1 MEEEGNRRHSR
12 KKTKVVVALWG
23 FQMGWFEVGEFRICM
38 WWWGL
43 GEVGKGSVL
52 PYNNSSLRSLL
63 VFGKSSKELGVGK
76 QQGILEIAIVFKK
89 LNLLRVLDITEIK
102 TYDGIMPKEIG
113 NLIHLRYLRIRSTN
127 IRELPKSIGKLCKLL
142 TFDYRDILGDSEIIL
157 PDIFWKLE
165 KLKYLFL
172 PTKKMCNTISNLKLD
187 TLKELQTLW
196 GVKAGDWMF
205 KEMATLSKSLTKL
218 HIQAISSEEQF
229 NAVIQCPAIR
239 NLYALVLDWYGFS
252 SLDCIDKLCSNEEIQ
267 IKKLRLL
274 GRAPDLFKPL
284 KFPSNLWKLELYYT
298 HLKEEKTMNA
308 LGMLPH
314 LKFLRL
320 AKDSF
325 LGSKWTCKENTFTS
339 LEELILSNL
348 PYLENWMMES
358 KTMECLKKLSIISCT
373 RLQRLPEKLQL
384 ITNLEGIKIQYMPTS
399 FCSRLRRNQSSNK
412 TSQGGEDIKIVQH
425 VPNLTI
431 DNSYTSIPLP

>member
-1 MEEEGNRRHSR
+1 MVEEGGDRTKQWR
-12 KKTKVVVALWG
+12 KKVIEGGGRKRIRRLRSKKKAIEEDDGGRRQSKALG
-23 FQMGWFEVGEFRICM
+23 GRRRR
-38 WWWGL
+38 WWWPG
-43 GEVGKGSVL
+43 GGKGSVL

-89 LNLLRVLDITEIK
+89 LNLLRVLDITEIR
-102 TYDGIMPKEIG
+102 TYNGIMPKEIG
-113 NLIHLRYLRIRSTN
+113 KPNSLEVSTYKIN
-127 IRELPKSIGKLCKLL
+127 KHTRTSKVN
-142 TFDYRDILGDSEIIL
+142 RDILGDSEIIL

-196 GVKAGDWMF
+196 GVKAGDWML
-205 KEMATLSKSLTKL
+205 KEMATLSESLTKL

-239 NLYALVLDWYGFS
+239 NLYALVIG
-252 SLDCIDKLCSNEEIQ
+252 K
-267 IKKLRLL
+267 
-274 GRAPDLFKPL
+274 APDLFKPL

-384 ITNLEGIKIQYMPTS
+384 ITNLERIKIQYMPTS

-431 DNSYTSIPLP
+431 DNSYTSIPLL